1 MEDIAYLQCRLVGEI
16 LISTTYLWL
25 KICISA
31 HIACHIFAFPRSV
44 VSIGRRSILHT
55 YSITAWSKRVA
66 ISIIFPCK
74 QSTTDAVNVINRF
87 QICTTIYRESV
98 MSLVCVIVIPSD
110 IAFWLVGFIVFCS
123 IIFKRQR

>member
-1 MEDIAYLQCRLVGEI
+1 MEDIAYLQCWLVGEI
-16 LISTTYLWL
+16 LACTTYLWL

-55 YSITAWSKRVA
+55 YSITTWSRRVA

-74 QSTTDAVNVINRF
+74 QSTTDAFNVINRF
-87 QICTTIYRESV
+87 QICTTIYRESG
-98 MSLVCVIVIPSD
+98 MSHIIIIVIPSD
-110 IAFWLVGFIVFCS
+110 IAFWLVGFIVIIS
-123 IIFKRQR
+123 IILKR